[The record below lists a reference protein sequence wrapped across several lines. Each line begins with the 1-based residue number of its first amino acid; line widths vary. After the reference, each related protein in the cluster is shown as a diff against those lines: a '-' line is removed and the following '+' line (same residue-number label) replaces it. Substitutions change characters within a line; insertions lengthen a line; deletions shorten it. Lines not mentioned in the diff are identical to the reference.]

1 MFRNAPLRTAGVL
14 AALVALLASFLPL
27 AGVAQ
32 EPFKDTADSQHA
44 SAIEYLRAN
53 GITKGCNPPAND
65 RYCPRRS
72 LSRAEM
78 AVFLAKAFD
87 LPEATSNHFLDDDGS
102 HFEPAINAVAQA
114 GITRGCNPPANDR
127 FCPDQ
132 SVTRGQMA
140 AFLARALALAS
151 GSNRFEDVDGSVF
164 EADINALARADITRG
179 CNPPANNRFCPS
191 QLITRGEM
199 ATFIMRSMQIRT
211 IAAPR
216 ECNVAMR
223 GPSSPTG
230 NSRVEPGQSI
240 QKAIDSHGN
249 GATIVIAAG
258 VHNATGPIS
267 PRHGNHIVGEPGAVL
282 DGGGIAE
289 FAFGGP
295 GDDVTIEGLE
305 IRNYAS
311 PVTEGTV
318 RTHNGS
324 ERWVIRANVIHHNGG
339 QGIKF
344 GREWRIVGNH
354 IHHNEQYGIGGTG
367 PGVVVESNEIAFNN
381 PELSVNPFHGAGG
394 TKFVRTK
401 NLLVKG
407 NCSHNNGGPGLWTD
421 GHNVGTRY
429 EGNLVFDNHHAG
441 IKHEVSCDASI
452 VGNTVRGNGF
462 GNDNWVAGAGIL
474 VANSPNVTVRGNL
487 VEDNNDGIGGIQGKR
502 DTSQGRNCE
511 ILLKNL
517 LVTDNRVVMA
527 SGHSGIVTN
536 DTTQVFD
543 SWNNR
548 FEGNQYAFASS
559 GQEYFRWEGSSL
571 TYADWKKTGND

>member
-1 MFRNAPLRTAGVL
+1 MFNDAPLR
-14 AALVALLASFLPL
+14 AAAALTTLVALLATLFPL
-27 AGVAQ
+27 AGVAK
-32 EPFKDTADSQHA
+32 ESFKDTADSQHA
-44 SAIEYLRAN
+44 SAIEYLRVH

-65 RYCPRRS
+65 RFCPGRS
-72 LSRAEM
+72 LSRGEM

-87 LPEATSNHFLDDDGS
+87 LPKAATNHFGDDDGS
-102 HFEPAINAVAQA
+102 HYESAINAVAEA

-140 AFLARALALAS
+140 AFLARALALAP
-151 GSNRFEDVDGSVF
+151 GNNRFRDVDGSVF
-164 EADINALARADITRG
+164 KADINAIASVGITRG
-179 CNPPANNRFCPS
+179 CNPPANDRFCPS
-191 QLITRGEM
+191 KLVTRGEM
-199 ATFIMRSMQIRT
+199 ATFIARSMQLRT
-211 IAAPR
+211 ISAP
-216 ECNVAMR
+216 EDCNVARR
-223 GPSSPTG
+223 GPASPTG
-230 NSRVEPGQSI
+230 DARVESGQSI
-240 QKAIDSHGN
+240 QKAIDNHGN

-258 VHNATGPIS
+258 VHNMTGPIS
-267 PRHGNHIVGEPGAVL
+267 PRHGNQIVGERGAVL
-282 DGGGIAE
+282 DGGGTAE

-318 RTHNGS
+318 RTHKGS
-324 ERWVIRANVIHHNGG
+324 ERWVIQANVIHHNRG

-344 GREWRIVGNH
+344 GQGWRIVGNY

-367 PGVVVESNEIAFNN
+367 TNVVVESNEIAFNN
-381 PELSVNPFHGAGG
+381 PDLSVNPFHGAGG

-401 NLLVKG
+401 NLLVRG

-421 GHNVGTRY
+421 GHNIGTRY

-487 VEDNNDGIGGIQGKR
+487 VENNYDGIGGIQGKR
-502 DTSQGRNCE
+502 DTTEGLNCE

-517 LVTDNRVVMA
+517 VVTDNRVIMP
-527 SGHSGIVTN
+527 SGHTGIVTN
-536 DTTQVFD
+536 DTSRVFD

-548 FEGNQYAFASS
+548 FVGNQYKFASS
-559 GQEYFRWEGSSL
+559 GQEYFRWEGEFL
-571 TYADWKKTGND
+571 TYADWKKIGNN

>member
-1 MFRNAPLRTAGVL
+1 MFRNAPLRSAAVL
-14 AALVALLASFLPL
+14 AASVALWATLVPLP
-27 AGVAQ
+27 GVATV
-32 EPFKDTADSQHA
+32 PFKDTADSQHA
-44 SAIEYLRAN
+44 SAIEYLRVS

-65 RYCPRRS
+65 RFCPDRS
-72 LSRAEM
+72 LSRGEM

-87 LPEATSNHFLDDDGS
+87 LPTAATNRFLDDDGS
-102 HFEPAINAVAQA
+102 QFEPAINAVADA
-114 GITRGCNPPANDR
+114 RITLGCNPPASDR

-132 SVTRGQMA
+132 PVTRGQMA
-140 AFLARALALAS
+140 AFLARALALAP
-151 GSNRFEDVDGSVF
+151 GSDRFGDVDESVF
-164 EADINALARADITRG
+164 EADINAIAQAGITRG

-191 QLITRGEM
+191 GLITRGEM
-199 ATFIMRSMQIRT
+199 ATFIMRSMQIGT
-211 IAAPR
+211 IVPPR
-216 ECNVAMR
+216 ECNMARR
-223 GPSSPTG
+223 GPASPIG
-230 NSRVEPGQSI
+230 DARVAPGQSI
-240 QKAIDSHGN
+240 QKAIDSNGD
-249 GATIVIAAG
+249 GATIVISAG
-258 VHNATGPIS
+258 VHNLTGPIS
-267 PRHGNHIVGEPGAVL
+267 PRHGNDIVGERGAVL
-282 DGGGIAE
+282 DGGGTAE

-305 IRNYAS
+305 IRNFAS

-318 RTHNGS
+318 RAHKGS
-324 ERWVIRANVIHHNGG
+324 KRWVIRANEIHHNGG

-344 GREWRIVGNH
+344 GEGWRMVGNY

-381 PELSVNPFHGAGG
+381 PDLSVNPFHGAGG
-394 TKFVRTK
+394 TKFVGTK

-421 GHNVGTRY
+421 GHNIGTRY

-517 LVTDNRVVMA
+517 LVTDNRVVMS

-536 DTTQVFD
+536 DTPQVFD

-548 FEGNQYAFASS
+548 FVGNQYSFASS
-559 GQEYFRWEGSSL
+559 AHEYFSWDGSSL